1 MKKSYLFLFVFIL
14 LFSCF
19 GFAQQ
24 KGFGLGIIAGEPTG
38 LSAKYFTSNGNAFD
52 FGLGYSF
59 TSSDNLLHL
68 YIDYIFHN
76 KSLIQSEE
84 NFTIYYG
91 PGVRLKIRK
100 ENSRL
105 GARGVIG
112 INWLPKDAPFDVFF
126 ELAPV
131 LDLIPETRLDLS
143 GGVGARYFF
152 N

>member
-1 MKKSYLFLFVFIL
+1 MKKSYLLFFVLIFSLNIL
-14 LFSCF
+14 
-19 GFAQQ
+19 AQQ

-38 LSAKYFTSNGNAFD
+38 LSAKYFTNSINAFD

-76 KSLIQSEE
+76 RSLIQSDE
-84 NFTIYYG
+84 NFIVYYG

-131 LDLIPETRLDLS
+131 FDLIPETRFDLS